1 MVIRRPP
8 LRLDYARYARW
19 VGASHALAG
28 ILPAL
33 IPVIQGL
40 GKIDAE
46 LDAEDSAYA
55 RRQTSA
61 TKSNAELARFRMQE
75 SEAFTDR
82 VNLSALWLLGA
93 YEVART
99 LDETLKTGAHELP
112 ARLRQGVKSARHEL
126 ERPRTLLAKQ
136 KPARRRRATDEAP
149 AQPHLLQ
156 GSMAWKVAPR
166 EIISRRALAD
176 ALLEALERISAHDKQ
191 RRALQAT
198 AGTSER

>member
-1 MVIRRPP
+1 MHAAPHGPELRAPDCFCSMYGHFSRRHDDSYAMVIPRPP

-82 VNLSALWLLGA
+82 VNLSALSAPG
-93 YEVART
+93 
-99 LDETLKTGAHELP
+99 
-112 ARLRQGVKSARHEL
+112 RL
-126 ERPRTLLAKQ
+126 
-136 KPARRRRATDEAP
+136 
-149 AQPHLLQ
+149 
-156 GSMAWKVAPR
+156 
-166 EIISRRALAD
+166 
-176 ALLEALERISAHDKQ
+176 
-191 RRALQAT
+191 
-198 AGTSER
+198 

>member
-8 LRLDYARYARW
+8 PRLDYARYARW

-33 IPVIQGL
+33 VPVIQGL

-55 RRQTSA
+55 RRQTTA
-61 TKSNAELARFRMQE
+61 AKSNAELARFRMQE
-75 SEAFTDR
+75 SEALTDR
-82 VNLSALWLLGA
+82 VNLSALWLLGT

-99 LDETLKTGAHELP
+99 LDEALTTGLHEIP
-112 ARLRQGVKSARHEL
+112 ARLRQYVKSAKREL
-126 ERPRTLLAKQ
+126 ERPRILLAKQ
-136 KPARRRRATDEAP
+136 KPARRHRLTDEAP
-149 AQPHLLQ
+149 AQPYILR

-166 EIISRRALAD
+166 KIISRRALAD
-176 ALLEALERISAHDKQ
+176 AFLEALERLSGHDKA
-191 RRALQAT
+191 RRELQAT
-198 AGTSER
+198 AGKSKR